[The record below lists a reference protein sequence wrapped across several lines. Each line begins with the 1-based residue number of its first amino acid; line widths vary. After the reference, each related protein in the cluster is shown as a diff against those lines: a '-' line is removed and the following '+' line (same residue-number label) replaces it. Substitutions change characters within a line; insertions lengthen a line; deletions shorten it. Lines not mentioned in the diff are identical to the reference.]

1 MIPHPHLLDRHHHP
15 NPNPSPNLHHPS
27 TIPNSNP
34 KTPPPKSHLHCNR
47 GRHGQG
53 RRTAASV
60 VSEGHSTVLV
70 LPRDKF
76 ISLCEQHPRL
86 LRLVASRLDAYTDFN
101 FLMST
106 ALLQQAPLA
115 LLQAVV
121 ARAVQ
126 QSIPAH
132 TRLQAEGE
140 PCEALHLVRSGRLVV
155 SCRASIYGAGGGGMG
170 GAALDGTTAAAPPLV
185 TLSSL
190 DLFGAEAAAE
200 EGEGGGAGVGSMR
213 ARYTVC
219 TGTECE
225 LLSLPRSGSSGLT
238 LATSCSLITGPLPLP
253 RTSRRRPCPF
263 PSCSAYRRQRA
274 LAAFC
279 TLLSDLSPPT
289 SHLHPLPSSTKS
301 PLTPPSIPSY
311 LSSHGPPL
319 TSHHPLLSPL
329 TQRYASSSWPTPSLL
344 ACSLLPTKPP
354 QPPCCLPIA

>member
-1 MIPHPHLLDRHHHP
+1 M
-15 NPNPSPNLHHPS
+15 
-27 TIPNSNP
+27 
-34 KTPPPKSHLHCNR
+34 
-47 GRHGQG
+47 
-53 RRTAASV
+53 
-60 VSEGHSTVLV
+60 LV

-200 EGEGGGAGVGSMR
+200 EGEGGGGVGSMR

-225 LLSLPRSGSSGLT
+225 LLSLPRSGSSVLT
-238 LATSCSLITGPLPLP
+238 LATSCSLTTGPLPLP